1 MIELVLIKEHKKQR
15 NNTYQKGILTHNRGT
30 WEREPGNKKPR
41 TPTRNCWGGKISIL
55 IRNSRKTQS
64 PMYIHIKN
72 NKGRSCYV
80 TFFHI
85 CVQFQ
90 QPQ

>member
-30 WEREPGNKKPR
+30 CEREPGNKKPR

-55 IRNSRKTQS
+55 ICDVAVKSVDGSQSSRELEDLQET
-64 PMYIHIKN
+64 
-72 NKGRSCYV
+72 RE
-80 TFFHI
+80 
-85 CVQFQ
+85 
-90 QPQ
+90 